1 MKYIDVQ
8 IIFVDI
14 DGTLLNHR
22 KGHVFDTLSIESLK
36 KAQKDGIKVVITT
49 ARAYHT
55 VEQIGLLKMIKP
67 DALITEN
74 GGVITL
80 GNKVIY
86 QDLIPSNTLN
96 SLCKHVI
103 ESGLTIECIG
113 AKEAFKKL
121 DFSGF

>member
-67 DALITEN
+67 DALITSLALN
-74 GGVITL
+74 PFSMIARP
-80 GNKVIY
+80 Y
-86 QDLIPSNTLN
+86 LIPNT
-96 SLCKHVI
+96 
-103 ESGLTIECIG
+103 
-113 AKEAFKKL
+113 
-121 DFSGF
+121 